1 MSISRWIMEE
11 SSLTLNKS
19 IAALTL
25 LILVGG
31 YLIYKVFFVSSAISA
46 ENRNTEN
53 NGASY
58 KVLESQNI
66 IVGRDIDPGYYDVK
80 ALDSEGVV
88 AGNKMYENAVLH
100 AEPFYMN
107 GKFSIKGKIEFKPSE
122 FEKVVKKNQK
132 IIMKDPG
139 HYVVGTEIPAGNY
152 VLSRTTDKIGVFV
165 DIRHET
171 KSGSLQTI
179 QWEIDEKVKKP
190 IEIELKKGYNVNIKK
205 TGKDGYISNEGD
217 LILEVNDQE
226 SN

>member
-1 MSISRWIMEE
+1 M
-11 SSLTLNKS
+11 TLNKT

-25 LILVGG
+25 LLLVGG
-31 YLIYKVFFVSSAISA
+31 FVIYKVFFVSSAISVD
-46 ENRNTEN
+46 NRNTEN

-66 IVGRDIDPGYYDVK
+66 IVGKDIDQGYYDIK
-80 ALDSEGVV
+80 ALDSEAVV
-88 AGNKMYENAVLH
+88 GSDKMHKNAVLH
-100 AEPFYMN
+100 AEPSYRN
-107 GKFSIKGKIEFKPSE
+107 ENFSIKGKIEFKPSE
-122 FEKVVKKNQK
+122 FKKVVKKNQK

-139 HYVVGTEIPAGNY
+139 HYVVGTEIQAGNY

-165 DIRHET
+165 DIRHGT

-179 QWEIDEKVKKP
+179 QWEIGEKVKKP
-190 IEIELKKGYNVNIKK
+190 IKIELKKGYKIYIKK

>member
-1 MSISRWIMEE
+1 M
-11 SSLTLNKS
+11 TLNKT

-25 LILVGG
+25 LVLISGF
-31 YLIYKVFFVSSAISA
+31 LIYKVYIVPSAMSA
-46 ENRNTEN
+46 ANRNTEN
-53 NGASY
+53 NVASY

-66 IVGRDIDPGYYDVK
+66 IVGKEIDQGYYDIK
-80 ALDSEGVV
+80 ALDSEAVV
-88 AGNKMYENAVLH
+88 AGNKMHKNAVLH
-100 AEPFYMN
+100 AEPYHMN
-107 GKFSIKGKIEFKPSE
+107 ENFSIKGKIEFKPSE
-122 FEKVVKKNQK
+122 FKKAVKKNQQ

-152 VLSRTTDKIGVFV
+152 MLSRTTDKVRVFV
-165 DIRHET
+165 DIKDET
-171 KSGSLQTI
+171 QAESLQTI

-190 IEIELKKGYNVNIKK
+190 IVIELKMGYNVYIDK

>member
-1 MSISRWIMEE
+1 M
-11 SSLTLNKS
+11 TLNKT

-25 LILVGG
+25 LVLISGF
-31 YLIYKVFFVSSAISA
+31 LIYKVYIVPSAMSA
-46 ENRNTEN
+46 ANRNTEN

-66 IVGRDIDPGYYDVK
+66 IVGRDIDQGYYDIK
-80 ALDSEGVV
+80 ALDSEAVV
-88 AGNKMYENAVLH
+88 AGNKMHKNAVLH
-100 AEPFYMN
+100 AEPYHMN
-107 GKFSIKGKIEFKPSE
+107 VKFSIKGKIEFKPSE

-152 VLSRTTDKIGVFV
+152 LLSRTTDKIRVFV
-165 DIRHET
+165 DIKDET
-171 KSGSLQTI
+171 QTESLQTI

-190 IEIELKKGYNVNIKK
+190 TEIELKKGYNVYIDK

-217 LILEVNDQE
+217 LVLEVNDQE